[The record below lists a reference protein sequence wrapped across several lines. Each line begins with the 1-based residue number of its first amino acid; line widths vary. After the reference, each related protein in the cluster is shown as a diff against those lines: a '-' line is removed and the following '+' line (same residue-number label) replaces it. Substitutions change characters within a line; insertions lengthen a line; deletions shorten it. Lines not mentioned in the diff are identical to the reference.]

1 MCPPVFQQAGMA
13 VNPPLP
19 DKDDRV
25 LPGDP
30 TMPPQDL
37 DERSL
42 ASLIAPPNQAVNISL
57 FFCFPPLFT
66 FRKCGQRLLFPPVLP
81 FHIYFKYLKIRT

>member
-57 FFCFPPLFT
+57 FFYFPPLFYLQKMWSKIA
-66 FRKCGQRLLFPPVLP
+66 FFPHPS
-81 FHIYFKYLKIRT
+81 F

>member
-1 MCPPVFQQAGMA
+1 MA
-13 VNPPLP
+13 VKPPLP

-42 ASLIAPPNQAVNISL
+42 ASLIAPPNQTVNISIFVSPS
-57 FFCFPPLFT
+57 FFFFT
-66 FRKCGQRLLFPPVLP
+66 LRK
-81 FHIYFKYLKIRT
+81 Y

>member
-13 VNPPLP
+13 VKPPLP

-42 ASLIAPPNQAVNISL
+42 ASLIAPPNQAVNISIFVFAL
-57 FFCFPPLFT
+57 F
-66 FRKCGQRLLFPPVLP
+66 
-81 FHIYFKYLKIRT
+81 

>member
-57 FFCFPPLFT
+57 FFCFPPHFY
-66 FRKCGQRLLFPPVLP
+66 FQKMWSKIAFFPCPSFSYILQI
-81 FHIYFKYLKIRT
+81 FSK